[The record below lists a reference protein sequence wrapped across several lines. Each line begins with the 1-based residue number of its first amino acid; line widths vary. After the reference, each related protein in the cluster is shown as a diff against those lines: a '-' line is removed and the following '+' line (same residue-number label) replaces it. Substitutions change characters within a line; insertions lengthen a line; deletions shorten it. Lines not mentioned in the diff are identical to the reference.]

1 MKFETNA
8 IHAGIQT
15 DSTTGAVVPPIY
27 QTSTY
32 KQAELGG
39 TPEYEY
45 TRGENPTRFAVE
57 SVMAAL
63 EGGNHGFAF
72 SSGMAAI
79 HAVMSA
85 SLKQND
91 HLIIGNDVYGGTFRL
106 VTRILTELGIAYTA
120 VDTADTNAVLA
131 ALRPETKMVFLE
143 TPSNPLLHVT
153 DIQGISDAVKNV
165 NENIVIAVD
174 NTFASPYNQQPL
186 ALGADISV
194 ASGTKYLGGH
204 SDVVSG
210 FVVVKDSGLAEGIK
224 FIQMSVGAVLSPQES
239 FLVQRSLKTLALR
252 VERHNENAQVLAE
265 FLNNH
270 EKVAKVYYP
279 GLPGTPDYEIA
290 RKQMSGFG
298 GMISI
303 ELQEGLST
311 KSFVEGLEVFMLAE
325 SLGGVESLIEVPAV
339 MTHASIPRE
348 IRLENGISDELVRIS
363 VGIEHIDDLQ
373 HDLAVALDKL

>member
-1 MKFETNA
+1 MKFETSA

-15 DSTTGAVVPPIY
+15 DPSTGAVVPPIY

-32 KQAELGG
+32 KQIELGG

-63 EGGNHGFAF
+63 EGGQFGFAF

-85 SLKQND
+85 TLKQND

-106 VTRILTELGIAYTA
+106 VTRILTELGINYTA
-120 VDTADTNAVLA
+120 VDTADTEAVLA
-131 ALRPETKMVFLE
+131 ALRPETKLVFLE

-153 DIQGISDAVKNV
+153 DIRAISDAVKAKNA
-165 NENIVIAVD
+165 EIIVAVD

-210 FVVVKDSGLAEGIK
+210 FVVVQDAKLAEAIK

-239 FLVQRSLKTLALR
+239 FLVQRSLKTLAVR

-265 FLNNH
+265 YLNNH
-270 EKVAKVYYP
+270 SKVAKVHYP
-279 GLPGTPDYEIA
+279 GLPGTADYEIA

-303 ELQEGLST
+303 ELNEGLST
-311 KSFVEGLEVFMLAE
+311 KDFVEGMDVFMLAE
-325 SLGGVESLIEVPAV
+325 SLGGVESLIEVPAI
-339 MTHASIPRE
+339 MTHASIPRD

-363 VGIEHIDDLQ
+363 VGIEHIDDLKA
-373 HDLAVALDKL
+373 DLAQALDRL

>member
-1 MKFETNA
+1 MQFETSA
-8 IHAGIQT
+8 IHAGIQN
-15 DSTTGAVVPPIY
+15 DPLTGAVVPPIY

-63 EGGNHGFAF
+63 EGGKYGYAF

-91 HLIIGNDVYGGTFRL
+91 HLVIGNDVYGGTFRL
-106 VTRILTELGIAYTA
+106 VARMLNDLGIDYTA
-120 VDTADTNAVLA
+120 VDTADTEAVLA
-131 ALRPETKMVFLE
+131 AVRPETKMVFLE

-153 DIQGISDAVKNV
+153 DIKVISAAIKSHNP
-165 NENIVIAVD
+165 EIVVAVD

-210 FVVVKDSGLAEGIK
+210 FVVVNNDKLAEGIK

-239 FLVQRSLKTLALR
+239 FLIQRSLKTLALR

-265 FLNNH
+265 FLNDH
-270 EKVAKVYYP
+270 PKVAKVHYP
-279 GLPGTPDYEIA
+279 GLKGTADYEIA

-303 ELQEGLST
+303 ELNEGLST
-311 KSFVEGLEVFMLAE
+311 KDFVEGMSVFMLAE

-363 VGIEHIDDLQ
+363 VGIEHIDDLKA
-373 HDLAVALDKL
+373 DLANALDRL

>member
-1 MKFETNA
+1 MEFETNA
-8 IHAGIQT
+8 IHAGTQI
-15 DSTTGAVVPPIY
+15 DNTTGAVVPPIY

-32 KQAELGG
+32 KQVELGG

-63 EGGNHGFAF
+63 ESGKQGFAF

-85 SLKQND
+85 SLKQHD
-91 HLIIGNDVYGGTFRL
+91 HLILGNDVYGGTFRL
-106 VTRILTELGIAYTA
+106 VTRILAELGIDYTA
-120 VDTADTNAVLA
+120 VDTADTDAVLA
-131 ALRPETKMVFLE
+131 AIRPETKMVFLE

-153 DIQGISDAVKNV
+153 DIKKIATAVKAN
-165 NENIVIAVD
+165 NDKIIIAVD
-174 NTFASPYNQQPL
+174 NTFASPYNQRPL
-186 ALGADISV
+186 ELGADISV

-210 FVVVKDSGLAEGIK
+210 FVVVNDSKLAEGIK

-252 VERHNENAQVLAE
+252 VERHNENAQILAE

-270 EKVAKVYYP
+270 PKVAKVYYP
-279 GLPGTPDYEIA
+279 GLVGTADYEIA
-290 RKQMSGFG
+290 RHQMSGFG

-303 ELQEGLST
+303 ELNEGLST
-311 KSFVEGLEVFMLAE
+311 KAFVEGLNVFMLAE

-363 VGIEHIDDLQ
+363 VGIEHIDDLKA
-373 HDLAVALDKL
+373 DLAHALEQL

>member
-1 MKFETNA
+1 MKFETSA

-15 DSTTGAVVPPIY
+15 DPSTGAVVPPIY

-32 KQAELGG
+32 QQTELGG

-57 SVMAAL
+57 SVMSAL
-63 EGGNHGFAF
+63 EGGQFGFAF

-85 SLKQND
+85 TLKQND

-106 VTRILTELGIAYTA
+106 VTRILTELGINYTA
-120 VDTADTNAVLA
+120 VDTADTEAVLT
-131 ALRPETKMVFLE
+131 ALRPETKLVFLE

-153 DIQGISDAVKNV
+153 DIRAISDAVKAKNA
-165 NENIVIAVD
+165 EIIVAVD

-210 FVVVKDSGLAEGIK
+210 FVVVQDAKLAEAIK

-239 FLVQRSLKTLALR
+239 FLIQRSLKTLAVR

-265 FLNNH
+265 YLNNH
-270 EKVAKVYYP
+270 SKVAKVHYP
-279 GLPGTPDYEIA
+279 GLPGTADYEIA

-303 ELQEGLST
+303 ELNQGLST
-311 KSFVEGLEVFMLAE
+311 KDFVEGMDVFMLAE
-325 SLGGVESLIEVPAV
+325 SLGGVESLIEVPAI
-339 MTHASIPRE
+339 MTHASIPRD

-363 VGIEHIDDLQ
+363 VGIEHIDDLKA
-373 HDLAVALDKL
+373 DLAKALDRL

>member
-1 MKFETNA
+1 MKFETSA
-8 IHAGIQT
+8 IHAGIQH
-15 DSTTGAVVPPIY
+15 DPMTGAVVPPIY

-57 SVMAAL
+57 SVIAAL
-63 EGGNHGFAF
+63 EGGKYGYAF

-85 SLKQND
+85 SLKQNN
-91 HLIIGNDVYGGTFRL
+91 HLILGNDVYGGTFRL
-106 VTRILTELGIAYTA
+106 VARMLNDLGIDFTA
-120 VDTADTNAVLA
+120 VDTSDTEAVLA
-131 ALRPETKMVFLE
+131 AIRPETKMVFLE

-153 DIQGISDAVKNV
+153 DIQGISDAVKNI
-165 NENIVIAVD
+165 NKDIVIAVD

-194 ASGTKYLGGH
+194 SSGTKYLGGH

-210 FVVVKDSGLAEGIK
+210 FAVVNDDKLAEGIK

-239 FLVQRSLKTLALR
+239 FLIQRSLKTLALR

-270 EKVAKVYYP
+270 PKVAKVYYP
-279 GLPGTPDYEIA
+279 GLPGTADYEIA

-303 ELQEGLST
+303 ELNEGLST
-311 KSFVEGLEVFMLAE
+311 KDFVEGMDVFMLAE

-363 VGIEHIDDLQ
+363 VGIEHIDDLTA
-373 HDLAVALDKL
+373 DMANALDRL